1 MRCAIYARVS
11 TEMDGQKTSIDN
23 QIDIFKA
30 YAVERGWEITHIY
43 TDKKSGTKGNRPG
56 FKNLIK
62 DGKEKKY
69 DVILAKELSR
79 LARNGGLS
87 YELRDTCQL
96 HNIHIVCL
104 DNSVNT
110 IEGNIQNF
118 GLFAWLYETES
129 TNSSR
134 RNKQARRIKAQ
145 KGQFIG
151 STPPY
156 GYSCQEGKLIIR
168 NDETPEVVRRIFNEY
183 LAGKGMDTIAKDL
196 FTANILTPSQVAN
209 KKNASNVWHSS
220 TVKKVLM
227 NRHYCGDMVQLR
239 TETISVTT
247 NKRRTTEESK
257 LVIHEGTHEPIISFE
272 TFKTVE
278 KLLNKRTR
286 VATAPSTHLFS
297 NLIFCEDCGKG
308 MWYKANQKGYR
319 CGGNIR
325 HGERFCLN
333 RHPIKSID
341 LEQVISCDIKA
352 LFQIFKDDTLM
363 RRFENKMNAKKRQIE
378 EKLRNAEKKIF
389 NLEKKKRDYVDLY
402 TDKII
407 SKEDLNELRMNV
419 SNEIDEVKLTISDL
433 DRELTNC
440 SNENYLKSLKN
451 KLEQF
456 FTVDI
461 LTSQMLNTL
470 VDKIS
475 CSVNGEIRIH
485 YNFENPFET
494 QKEDSNLDG

>member
-23 QIDIFKA
+23 QIDIFKG
-30 YAVERGWEITHIY
+30 YAAERGWEITHIY
-43 TDKKSGTKGNRPG
+43 TDKKSGTKSNRPG

-87 YELRDTCQL
+87 YELRDICL
-96 HNIHIVCL
+96 VHNIHIVCL

-110 IEGNIQNF
+110 IEGNMQNF

-134 RNKQARRIKAQ
+134 RNKQARRAMAK
-145 KGQFIG
+145 KGKFIG
-151 STPPY
+151 SIPPY
-156 GYSCQEGKLIIR
+156 GYSCVEGKLIIR
-168 NDETPEVVRRIFNEY
+168 KDETPEVVRRIFNDY

-196 FTANILTPSQVAN
+196 FTDNIQTPSQVAN

-220 TVKKVLM
+220 TIKKILT
-227 NRHYCGDMVQLR
+227 NRHYCGDMLQLR

-247 NKRRTTEESK
+247 NKRRTMDKDSF
-257 LVIHEGTHEPIISFE
+257 VIQEGTHEPIISYE
-272 TFKTVE
+272 TFNTVE
-278 KLLNKRTR
+278 KMLKKRTKA
-286 VATAPSTHLFS
+286 ATAPSIHLFS

-308 MWYKANQKGYR
+308 MWYKATQKGYR

-333 RHPIKSID
+333 KNPLRSRD
-341 LEQVISCDIKA
+341 LEQVISRDIKD
-352 LFQIFKDDTLM
+352 LFQIFKDESLM
-363 RRFENKMNAKKRQIE
+363 RSLENKINTKKHQIQ
-378 EKLRNAEKKIF
+378 EKLRNSEKKIF
-389 NLEKKKRDYVDLY
+389 SLEKKKRSYIDLF
-402 TDKII
+402 TEKVI
-407 SKEDLNELRMNV
+407 SKDDLIELKISV
-419 SNEIDEVKLTISDL
+419 DDEIDVVKMTMIDL
-433 DRELTNC
+433 ERELTNC
-440 SNENYLKSLKN
+440 SNENYLQSLKN

-456 FTVDI
+456 LAVEE
-461 LTSQMLNTL
+461 LTPQMVNTL
-470 VDKIS
+470 VDKIT

-494 QKEDSNLDG
+494 QKEDSNLNG